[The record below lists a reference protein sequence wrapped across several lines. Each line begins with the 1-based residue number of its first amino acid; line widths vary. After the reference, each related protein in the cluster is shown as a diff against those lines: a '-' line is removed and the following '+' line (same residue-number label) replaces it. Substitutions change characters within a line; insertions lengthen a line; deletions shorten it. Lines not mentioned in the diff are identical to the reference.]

1 MLYRLFGSKVLD
13 WALLLPEVQP
23 LMPLELKIISLS
35 QFPPFNSG
43 QSRSKHKN
51 IRTCW
56 FALITQL
63 KRYRVIA
70 LNKLNYGTKIKSH
83 RKDREFVYSYGIS
96 WLIHETSYQYQL
108 TLLLPLVIK
117 TEFLLT
123 LSVQYQEDK
132 WWESR
137 KMSVWGPL
145 VDLIPNYPN

>member
-1 MLYRLFGSKVLD
+1 MDGSVKMLYRLFSSKVLD

-23 LMPLELKIISLS
+23 LMPLELKIISLF
-35 QFPPFNSG
+35 QFPPFNSS

-70 LNKLNYGTKIKSH
+70 LNKLNYGTKIRSH

-96 WLIHETSYQYQL
+96 WLIHETSYQYQFIEWG
-108 TLLLPLVIK
+108 TIYCSCCRSVFNLPIDLVCLK
-117 TEFLLT
+117 TE
-123 LSVQYQEDK
+123 
-132 WWESR
+132 
-137 KMSVWGPL
+137 
-145 VDLIPNYPN
+145 